1 MIKRFFCILLCLGL
15 GLNSIMYTFS
25 FAAEDVNI
33 QEDKTSK
40 EMFLL
45 SYLGIIEVTEDESKV
60 KTITRG
66 DFSEYICK
74 AFKIGEVTDK
84 IYFIDVQSD
93 CWAAKYINA
102 LYESGIVSPAA
113 DKMFNPNDNI
123 TYEQACKMLVYALGY
138 GKWVNYTGGSMNI
151 FTEIAARAKFGISP
165 ADANALSVEECAA
178 LLYKAM
184 QIDLPA
190 FTGESGERVKSGDTI
205 FEAYHSIYIR
215 IGQVRTVGGLS
226 LDNNCVENGKV
237 QIDTEMF
244 DVDDKCDIKDYF
256 GQRVE
261 YIYKKSDPFKTVIYM
276 ERINEN
282 DKISV
287 RSNDIKSV
295 DEKSGTLEYYTD
307 NGSKVKK
314 LNFDPKSN
322 VFINGKEMETN
333 LKDRMQE
340 FSDESRKGVIE
351 FIKANGANGFNLIN
365 IKSYEIFVIGMCD
378 EMTNTVYNYYNS
390 ENKIML
396 NDAEYLNIVDTN
408 GKKADLPKAFPA
420 VVMIAK
426 SDNLESIDIIC
437 CNEKK
442 EAAVSSTNNTER
454 EITVDGKVYKI
465 DKAAFERQNGDI
477 KAGKTYSVTF
487 DNFGEIVYITQKNS
501 DDLKVGWLKKG
512 YLIDK
517 GFGEYSLCLDIYD
530 HTEGKAHKL
539 NMADSITIDAE
550 KYKAEKYRD
559 VVSALPGT
567 NELDE
572 SRQYVRIEPQIIRY
586 SLNDNNDITNM
597 DTANCGT
604 NEDKDNS
611 LTEVGSGEKYF
622 SASNSWLGIDMIW
635 QYGYTKMFM
644 VPEVSAD
651 GYIYIN
657 GDRRDDDDNM
667 YSNSLVLSDWHRYNV
682 VGYKWSDD
690 SWNCEVIVVKQAS
703 TKEYGYHLLFDSIY
717 TEIDDDGEINDV
729 LKCQQEG
736 ATKTFYIDSTMKEKA
751 NALKQGDIFTVDTD
765 YSGKTAITITKMF
778 DAESR
783 TFEPYSSYTDPNRY
797 WYREN
802 PPTEST
808 VGGLGGWRVDHAQLA
823 KGYAK
828 TIKGSML
835 SIAYTLSDARDGKST
850 MPKSGV
856 PVTIY
861 EKDSP
866 KKEKIYSGSI
876 NDIKTYDVFGED
888 CSLVVYCAYSGRV
901 REIIVY
907 K

>member
-74 AFKIGEVTDK
+74 AFKIGEVIDK

-102 LYESGIVSPAA
+102 LYESGIISPAA

-165 ADANALSVEECAA
+165 ADANALSVEECAL

-184 QIDLPA
+184 QVDLPE
-190 FTGESGERVKSGDTI
+190 FTGERVKTGDTL
-205 FEAYHSIYIR
+205 FESYHGIYIKTGR
-215 IGQVRTVGGLS
+215 VRTVASLS
-226 LDNNCVENGKV
+226 LDNKFFDDGRV
-237 QIDTEMF
+237 QIDNELF
-244 DVDDKCDIKDYF
+244 YVDGGCNLKDFF
-256 GQRVE
+256 GQNVE
-261 YIYKKSDPFKTVIYM
+261 YIYKKSDDDNLVIYA
-276 ERINEN
+276 ERVNEG
-282 DKISV
+282 DKITVS
-287 RSNDIKSV
+287 SKDIKSV
-295 DEKSGTLEYYTD
+295 DEKGGSLEYYTD
-307 NGSKVKK
+307 NGSKTKTIS
-314 LNFDPKSN
+314 FSAKSD
-322 VFINGKEMETN
+322 VFFNGEVMETH
-333 LKDRMQE
+333 LSDRIQE
-340 FSDESRKGVIE
+340 FLDEERKGKIE
-351 FIKANGANGFNLIN
+351 FIKAGGASEFNLIN
-365 IKSYEIFVIGMCD
+365 IISYEVFVIGMHD
-378 EMTNTVYNYYNS
+378 KNTETIYDYYNS
-390 ENKIML
+390 ANKTEL
-396 NDAEYLNIVDTN
+396 DDVEYLNIIDTN
-408 GKKADLPKAFPA
+408 GMSSSLPTTFPATVLIAKAD
-420 VVMIAK
+420 
-426 SDNLESIDIIC
+426 NNESIEIVC

-442 EAAVSSTNNTER
+442 DLSVSSTNNTER

-690 SWNCEVIVVKQAS
+690 SWNCEAIVVKQAS

>member
-1 MIKRFFCILLCLGL
+1 MRKRIYSMILCLGIIL
-15 GLNSIMYTFS
+15 SSIGGCFS
-25 FAAEDVNI
+25 YAAESANG
-33 QEDKTSK
+33 QSEETSK

-60 KTITRG
+60 KTVTRG

-84 IYFIDVQSD
+84 VYFIDVQSD

-138 GKWVNYTGGSMNI
+138 GKWVNYNGGSMTV
-151 FTEIAARAKFGISP
+151 FTEIAQRGKFGISP
-165 ADANALSVEECAA
+165 ADVNNLSVEECAT

-184 QIDLPA
+184 KVDLPE
-190 FTGESGERVKSGDTI
+190 FTGERTKSGDTI
-205 FEAYHSIYIR
+205 FETYHDIYIR
-215 IGQVRTVGGLS
+215 EGQVRTVGGLS
-226 LDNNCVENGKV
+226 LDNNSLDDGKAQV
-237 QIDTEMF
+237 DNETF
-244 DVDDKCDIKDYF
+244 DVDSGCDIGDFF

-261 YIYKKSDPFKTVIYM
+261 YIYKKADDTKTIIYT
-276 ERINEN
+276 ERISED
-282 DKISV
+282 DKVVIKSG
-287 RSNDIKSV
+287 DIKSV
-295 DEKSGTLEYYTD
+295 DEKSGAIEYYTD

-322 VFINGKEMETN
+322 VFINGRAMETHLN
-333 LKDRMQE
+333 DRIQE
-340 FSDESRKGVIE
+340 FIDETRKGTVE
-351 FIKANGANGFNLIN
+351 LIKANGASVYNIVN
-365 IKSYEIFVIGMCD
+365 IKSYEVFIIGSYD
-378 EMTNTVYNYYNS
+378 EKSDIIYDYYNS
-390 ENKIML
+390 ENKIGFS
-396 NDAEYLNIVDTN
+396 DTEHLNIIDTN
-408 GKKADLPKAFPA
+408 GMKANMPKTFPATVLIAKADN
-420 VVMIAK
+420 
-426 SDNLESIDIIC
+426 SESIEIIC

-442 EAAVSSTNNTER
+442 EVKVSSTNTNERKIFSDGTE
-454 EITVDGKVYKI
+454 YKI
-465 DKAAFERQNGDI
+465 DKTTYDRLSSGINV
-477 KAGKTYSVTF
+477 GKTYSVTL
-487 DNFGEIVYITQKNS
+487 DNFGEIVYITQKL
-501 DDLKVGWLKKG
+501 DGTLKLGWLKKG

-517 GFGEYSLCLDIYD
+517 GFAEYSLCLDIYD

-539 NMADSITIDAE
+539 YMADSITIDAE
-550 KYKAEKYRD
+550 KYKAEKYRS

-572 SRQYVRIEPQIIRY
+572 SSQYVRIEPQIIRY
-586 SLNDNNDITNM
+586 SVNDNNDIINI
-597 DTANCGT
+597 DTINCGT

-635 QYGYTKMFM
+635 QNGYTKMFM

-667 YSNSLVLSDWHRYNV
+667 YSNSLILSDWRRYNV
-682 VGYKWSDD
+682 VGYKWSEE
-690 SWNCEVIVVKQAS
+690 SWNCEAIVVKQAS

-717 TEIDDDGEINDV
+717 TEIDGNGEIKDV

-751 NALKQGDIFTVDTD
+751 NALKQGDIFTIDTE

-778 DAESR
+778 DAESK
-783 TFEPYSSYTDPNRY
+783 TFEPYSSYTNPNRY

-835 SIAYTLSDARDGKST
+835 SISYTLSDARDGKST
-850 MPKSGV
+850 MPKGGV

-866 KKEKIYSGSI
+866 KQEKIYSGSI

-888 CSLVVYCAYSGRV
+888 CSLVIYCAYSGRV

>member
-1 MIKRFFCILLCLGL
+1 MRKRIYSMVLCLGIIL
-15 GLNSIMYTFS
+15 SSIGGYFS
-25 FAAEDVNI
+25 YDAESANG
-33 QEDKTSK
+33 QSEETSK
-40 EMFLL
+40 EMFIL

-60 KTITRG
+60 KTVTRG

-84 IYFIDVQSD
+84 VYFIDVQSD

-138 GKWVNYTGGSMNI
+138 GKWVNYNGGSMTV
-151 FTEIAARAKFGISP
+151 FTEIAQRGKFGISP
-165 ADANALSVEECAA
+165 ADVNNLSVEECAT

-184 QIDLPA
+184 KVDLPE
-190 FTGESGERVKSGDTI
+190 FTGERTKSGDTI
-205 FEAYHSIYIR
+205 FETYHDIYIR
-215 IGQVRTVGGLS
+215 EGQVRTVGGLS
-226 LDNNCVENGKV
+226 LDNNSLEDGKAQV
-237 QIDTEMF
+237 DNETF

-261 YIYKKSDPFKTVIYM
+261 YIYKKSDPFKTVIYT

-340 FSDESRKGVIE
+340 FTDESRKGVIE
-351 FIKANGANGFNLIN
+351 FIKANGVNGFNLIN

-378 EMTNTVYNYYNS
+378 EKTNTVYNYYNS

-442 EAAVSSTNNTER
+442 ETAVSSVNTTKR
-454 EITVDGKVYKI
+454 EITSGEITYKI
-465 DKAAFERQNGDI
+465 DKTAYENLDVGI
-477 KAGKTYSVTF
+477 KAGKTYSITL
-487 DNFGEIVYITQKNS
+487 DIFGEIVYITPKI
-501 DDLKVGWLKKG
+501 DDAFKLGWLKKG

-517 GFGEYSLCLDIYD
+517 GFGEYSLCLDVYD
-530 HTEGKAHKL
+530 HETGKANKL
-539 NMADSITIDAE
+539 YMADNITIDAE
-550 KYKAEKYRD
+550 KYKSSKYRT

-572 SRQYVRIEPQIIRY
+572 SRQYVKIEPQIIRY
-586 SLNDNNDITNM
+586 SLNENSELTNI
-597 DTANCGT
+597 DSANCGA
-604 NEDKDNS
+604 NEDKDNT
-611 LTEVGSGEKYF
+611 LYKVGEGQKYF
-622 SASNSWLGIDMIW
+622 SASNSWLGIDMMW
-635 QYGYTKMFM
+635 LNGYTKMFM

-657 GDRRDDDDNM
+657 GDRRSDDDNM
-667 YSNSLVLSDWHRYNV
+667 YSNSLTLLDWRLYNV
-682 VGYKWSDD
+682 VGYKWSDE
-690 SWNCEVIVVKQAS
+690 SWNSEAIVVKQTS
-703 TKEYGYHLLFDSIY
+703 TKAYNYCLLFDSIY
-717 TEIDDDGEINDV
+717 TEIDSDGMIKDA
-729 LKCQQEG
+729 LKCEQEG
-736 ATKTFYIDSTMKEKA
+736 TTKTFFIDSTMIDKA
-751 NALKQGDIFTVDTD
+751 NTLKQGDIITIDTD
-765 YSGKTAITITKMF
+765 YSEKTAINITKMF
-778 DAESR
+778 DCETR
-783 TFEPYSSYTDPNRY
+783 TFESYGSYTDPNRY

-802 PPTEST
+802 PPTATS
-808 VGGLGGWRVDHAQLA
+808 VGGLGGWRVDAAQLA

-828 TIKGSML
+828 TVKGSMV
-835 SIAYTLSDARDGKST
+835 SIAYTLVDARDGKSV
-850 MPKSGV
+850 MPKGGA
-856 PVTIY
+856 PITIFDKN
-861 EKDSP
+861 ETRKD
-866 KKEKIYSGSI
+866 KIYSGSI
-876 NDIKTYDVFGED
+876 NDIKSYDLFGED
-888 CSLVVYCAYSGRV
+888 CSFVVYCAYSGRV

>member
-74 AFKIGEVTDK
+74 AFKIGEVIDK

-102 LYESGIVSPAA
+102 LYESGIISPVA

-165 ADANALSVEECAA
+165 ADANALSVEECAL

-184 QIDLPA
+184 QVDLPE
-190 FTGESGERVKSGDTI
+190 FTGERVKTGDTL
-205 FEAYHSIYIR
+205 FESYHGIYIKTGR
-215 IGQVRTVGGLS
+215 VRTVASLS
-226 LDNNCVENGKV
+226 LDNKFFDDGRV
-237 QIDTEMF
+237 QIDNELF
-244 DVDDKCDIKDYF
+244 YVDGGCNLKDFF
-256 GQRVE
+256 GQNVE
-261 YIYKKSDPFKTVIYM
+261 YIYKKSDDDNLVIYA
-276 ERINEN
+276 ERVNEG
-282 DKISV
+282 DKITVS
-287 RSNDIKSV
+287 SKDIKSV
-295 DEKSGTLEYYTD
+295 DEKGGSLEYYTD
-307 NGSKVKK
+307 NGSKTKTIS
-314 LNFDPKSN
+314 FSAKSD
-322 VFINGKEMETN
+322 VFFNGEVMETH
-333 LKDRMQE
+333 LSDRIQE
-340 FSDESRKGVIE
+340 FLDEERKGKIE
-351 FIKANGANGFNLIN
+351 FIKAGGASEFNLIN
-365 IKSYEIFVIGMCD
+365 IISYEVFVIGMHD
-378 EMTNTVYNYYNS
+378 KNTETIYDYYNS
-390 ENKIML
+390 ANKTEL
-396 NDAEYLNIVDTN
+396 DDVEYLNIIDTN
-408 GKKADLPKAFPA
+408 GMSSSLPTTFPATVLIAKAD
-420 VVMIAK
+420 
-426 SDNLESIDIIC
+426 NNESIEIVC

-442 EAAVSSTNNTER
+442 DLSVSSTNNTER

-690 SWNCEVIVVKQAS
+690 SWNCEAIVVKQAS

>member
-1 MIKRFFCILLCLGL
+1 MILKRFNSILLCLMIL
-15 GLNSIMYTFS
+15 ATSVSFS
-25 FAAEDVNI
+25 YAAETESVENGG
-33 QEDKTSK
+33 TSK
-40 EMFLL
+40 ELYVL
-45 SYLGIIEVTEDESKV
+45 SYLGIIDMTEDEV
-60 KTITRG
+60 KTKAVTRA
-66 DFSEYICK
+66 DFSEYLCK
-74 AFKIGEVTDK
+74 AIKTGEVK
-84 IYFIDVQSD
+84 GKVYFNDVQTD
-93 CWAAKYINA
+93 CWAEGYINA
-102 LYESGIVSPAA
+102 LYEAGIISPAA
-113 DKMFNPNDNI
+113 DKMFNPNDAI

-138 GKWVNYTGGSMNI
+138 GKWVDYNGGSMSI
-151 FTEIAARAKFGISP
+151 FTQIASRSKFGITPSD
-165 ADANALSVEECAA
+165 ADKLSVDECAL

-184 QIDLPA
+184 QVDLPE
-190 FTGESGERVKSGDTI
+190 FTGERVKTGDTL
-205 FEAYHSIYIR
+205 FESYHGIYIKTGR
-215 IGQVRTVGGLS
+215 VRTVASLS
-226 LDNNCVENGKV
+226 LDNKFFDDGRV
-237 QIDTEMF
+237 QIDNELF
-244 DVDDKCDIKDYF
+244 YVDGGCNLKDFF
-256 GQRVE
+256 GQNVE
-261 YIYKKSDPFKTVIYM
+261 YIYKKSDDDNLVIYA
-276 ERINEN
+276 ERVNEG
-282 DKISV
+282 DKITVS
-287 RSNDIKSV
+287 SKDIKSV
-295 DEKSGTLEYYTD
+295 DEKGGSLEYYTD
-307 NGSKVKK
+307 NGSKTKTIS
-314 LNFDPKSN
+314 FSAKSD
-322 VFINGKEMETN
+322 VFFNGEVMETH
-333 LKDRMQE
+333 LSDRIQE
-340 FSDESRKGVIE
+340 FLDEERKGKIE
-351 FIKANGANGFNLIN
+351 FIKAGGASEFNLIN
-365 IKSYEIFVIGMCD
+365 IISYEVFVIGMHD
-378 EMTNTVYNYYNS
+378 KNTETIYDYYNFA
-390 ENKIML
+390 NKTEL
-396 NDAEYLNIVDTN
+396 DDVEYLNIIDTN
-408 GKKADLPKAFPA
+408 GMSSSLPTTFPATVLIAKAD
-420 VVMIAK
+420 
-426 SDNLESIDIIC
+426 NNESIEIVC

-442 EAAVSSTNNTER
+442 DLSVSSTNNAER
-454 EITVDGKVYKI
+454 EITVDGKIYKI

-539 NMADSITIDAE
+539 YMADSITIDAE
-550 KYKAEKYRD
+550 KYKAEKYRA

-622 SASNSWLGIDMIW
+622 SASNSWLGIDMMW
-635 QYGYTKMFM
+635 QNGYTKMFM

-657 GDRRDDDDNM
+657 GDRRDDDDSM
-667 YSNSLVLSDWHRYNV
+667 YSNSLILSDWHRYNV
-682 VGYKWSDD
+682 VGYKWSDE
-690 SWNCEVIVVKQAS
+690 SWNSEAIVVKQTS
-703 TKEYGYHLLFDSIY
+703 TKAYDYCLLFDSIY
-717 TEIDDDGEINDV
+717 TEIDSDGMIKDV
-729 LKCQQEG
+729 LKCEREG
-736 ATKTFYIDSTMKEKA
+736 GEVTFFIDSTMIDKA
-751 NALKQGDIFTVDTD
+751 NTLKQGDIFTVDTD

-850 MPKSGV
+850 MPKGGV

>member
-1 MIKRFFCILLCLGL
+1 MRKRIYSMVLCLGIIL
-15 GLNSIMYTFS
+15 SSIGGCFS
-25 FAAEDVNI
+25 YAAESANG
-33 QEDKTSK
+33 QSEETSK
-40 EMFLL
+40 EMFIL

-60 KTITRG
+60 KTVTRG

-84 IYFIDVQSD
+84 VYFIDVQSD

-138 GKWVNYTGGSMNI
+138 GKWVNYNGGSMTV
-151 FTEIAARAKFGISP
+151 FTEIAQRGKFGISP
-165 ADANALSVEECAA
+165 ADVNNLSVEECAT

-184 QIDLPA
+184 KVDLPE
-190 FTGESGERVKSGDTI
+190 FTGERTKSGDTI
-205 FEAYHSIYIR
+205 FETYHDIYIR
-215 IGQVRTVGGLS
+215 EGQVRTVRGLS
-226 LDNNCVENGKV
+226 LDNNYVENGKV

-261 YIYKKSDPFKTVIYM
+261 YIYKKADDTKTIIYT
-276 ERINEN
+276 ERISEG
-282 DKISV
+282 DKVVIKSG
-287 RSNDIKSV
+287 DIKSI
-295 DEKSGTLEYYTD
+295 DEKSGAIEYYTD

-340 FSDESRKGVIE
+340 FTDESRKGVIE

-365 IKSYEIFVIGMCD
+365 IKSYEVFIIGSYD
-378 EMTNTVYNYYNS
+378 EKSDIIYDYYNS
-390 ENKIML
+390 ENKIGFSDTE
-396 NDAEYLNIVDTN
+396 NLNIIDTN
-408 GKKADLPKAFPA
+408 GKKANMPKTFPA
-420 VVMIAK
+420 TVLIAK
-426 SDNLESIDIIC
+426 ADNSESIEIIC

-442 EAAVSSTNNTER
+442 EVMVSSTNTNERKIFSDGTE
-454 EITVDGKVYKI
+454 YKI
-465 DKAAFERQNGDI
+465 DKTTYDRLNSGI
-477 KAGKTYSVTF
+477 NVGKTYSITL
-487 DNFGEIVYITQKNS
+487 DIFGEIVYITPKI
-501 DDLKVGWLKKG
+501 DDAFKLGWLKKG

-530 HTEGKAHKL
+530 HETGKSNKL
-539 NMADSITIDAE
+539 YMADNITIDAE
-550 KYKAEKYRD
+550 KYKSSKYRT

-572 SRQYVRIEPQIIRY
+572 SRQYVKIEPQIIRY
-586 SLNDNNDITNM
+586 SLNENSELTNI
-597 DTANCGT
+597 DSANCGA

-657 GDRRDDDDNM
+657 GDRRGGDDNM

-690 SWNCEVIVVKQAS
+690 SWNCEAIVVKQAS

-736 ATKTFYIDSTMKEKA
+736 ATKTFYIDSTMKEKV

>member
-1 MIKRFFCILLCLGL
+1 MRKRIYSMILCLGIIL
-15 GLNSIMYTFS
+15 SSIGGCFS
-25 FAAEDVNI
+25 YAAESANG
-33 QEDKTSK
+33 QSEETSK
-40 EMFLL
+40 EMFIL

-60 KTITRG
+60 KTVTRG

-84 IYFIDVQSD
+84 VYFIDVQSD

-138 GKWVNYTGGSMNI
+138 GKWVNYNGGSMTV
-151 FTEIAARAKFGISP
+151 FTEIAQRGKFGISP
-165 ADANALSVEECAA
+165 ADVNNLSVEECAT

-184 QIDLPA
+184 KVDLPE
-190 FTGESGERVKSGDTI
+190 FTGERTKTGDTI
-205 FEAYHSIYIR
+205 FETYHDIYIR
-215 IGQVRTVGGLS
+215 EGQVRTVGGLS
-226 LDNNCVENGKV
+226 LDNNSLEDGKAQV
-237 QIDTEMF
+237 DNETF
-244 DVDDKCDIKDYF
+244 DVDGGCDIDDFF

-261 YIYKKSDPFKTVIYM
+261 YLYKKADDTKTIIYT
-276 ERINEN
+276 ERISEG
-282 DKISV
+282 DKVVIKSG
-287 RSNDIKSV
+287 DIKSI
-295 DEKSGTLEYYTD
+295 DEKSGAIEYYTD

-340 FSDESRKGVIE
+340 FTDESRKGVIE

-378 EMTNTVYNYYNS
+378 EKTNTVYNYYNS

-396 NDAEYLNIVDTN
+396 NDAEYLNIIDTN
-408 GKKADLPKAFPA
+408 GKKANLPKAFPA

-442 EAAVSSTNNTER
+442 ETAVSSVNTTKR
-454 EITVDGKVYKI
+454 EITSGEITYKI
-465 DKAAFERQNGDI
+465 DKTAYENLDVGI
-477 KAGKTYSVTF
+477 KAGKTYSITL
-487 DNFGEIVYITQKNS
+487 DIFGEIVYITPKI
-501 DDLKVGWLKKG
+501 DDAFKLGWLKKG

-517 GFGEYSLCLDIYD
+517 GFGEYSLCLDVYD
-530 HTEGKAHKL
+530 HETGKSNKL
-539 NMADSITIDAE
+539 YMADNITIDAE
-550 KYKAEKYRD
+550 KYKSSKYRT

-572 SRQYVRIEPQIIRY
+572 SRQYVKIEPQIIRY
-586 SLNDNNDITNM
+586 SLNENSELTNI
-597 DTANCGT
+597 DSANCGA
-604 NEDKDNS
+604 NEDKDNT
-611 LTEVGSGEKYF
+611 LYKVGEGQKYF
-622 SASNSWLGIDMIW
+622 SASNSWLGIDMMW
-635 QYGYTKMFM
+635 LNGYTKMFM
-644 VPEVSAD
+644 VPEVSTD

-657 GDRRDDDDNM
+657 GDRRNDDDNM
-667 YSNSLVLSDWHRYNV
+667 YSNKLILTDWYLYNV
-682 VGYKWSDD
+682 VGYKWSDE
-690 SWNCEVIVVKQAS
+690 SWNCEVIVVKQAP
-703 TKEYGYHLLFDSIY
+703 TEKYRYPLLFDSIY
-717 TEIDDDGEINDV
+717 TEIDSDGMIKDA
-729 LKCQQEG
+729 LKCEREG
-736 ATKTFYIDSTMKEKA
+736 GEATFFIDSTMIDKA
-751 NALKQGDIFTVDTD
+751 NTLKQGDIISIETD
-765 YSGKTAITITKMF
+765 YSGKTAIDIVKMF

-783 TFEPYSSYTDPNRY
+783 TFETFENFSDPNRY
-797 WYREN
+797 WYRET

-808 VGGLGGWRVDHAQLA
+808 KGGLSGWRVESAQLA

-835 SIAYTLSDARDGKST
+835 SIAYTLTDARDGKSV
-850 MPKSGV
+850 MPKGGI
-856 PVTIY
+856 PVTIVDKN
-861 EKDSP
+861 ETRNN
-866 KKEKIYSGSI
+866 KIYSGSI
-876 NDIKTYDVFGED
+876 NDIKSYDVFGED
-888 CSLVVYCAYSGRV
+888 CSFVIYCAYGGRV

>member
-84 IYFIDVQSD
+84 VYFIDVQSD

-138 GKWVNYTGGSMNI
+138 GKWVDYNGGSMSI
-151 FTEIAARAKFGISP
+151 FTQIASRSKFGITPSD
-165 ADANALSVEECAA
+165 ADKLSVDECAL

-184 QIDLPA
+184 QVDLPE
-190 FTGESGERVKSGDTI
+190 FTGERVKTGDTL
-205 FEAYHSIYIR
+205 FESYHGIYIKTGR
-215 IGQVRTVGGLS
+215 VRTVASLS
-226 LDNNCVENGKV
+226 LDNKFFDDGRV
-237 QIDTEMF
+237 QIDNELF
-244 DVDDKCDIKDYF
+244 YVDGGCNLKDFF
-256 GQRVE
+256 GQNVE
-261 YIYKKSDPFKTVIYM
+261 YIYKKSDDDNLVIYA
-276 ERINEN
+276 ERVNEG
-282 DKISV
+282 DKITVS
-287 RSNDIKSV
+287 SKDIKSV
-295 DEKSGTLEYYTD
+295 DEKGGSLEYYTD
-307 NGSKVKK
+307 NGSKTKTIS
-314 LNFDPKSN
+314 FSAKSD
-322 VFINGKEMETN
+322 VFFNGEVMETH
-333 LKDRMQE
+333 LSDRIQE
-340 FSDESRKGVIE
+340 FLDEERKGKIE
-351 FIKANGANGFNLIN
+351 FIKAGGASEFNLIN
-365 IKSYEIFVIGMCD
+365 IISYEVFVIGMHD
-378 EMTNTVYNYYNS
+378 KNTETIYDYYNS
-390 ENKIML
+390 ANKTEL
-396 NDAEYLNIVDTN
+396 DDVEYLNIIDTN
-408 GKKADLPKAFPA
+408 GMSSSLPTTFPATVLIAKAD
-420 VVMIAK
+420 
-426 SDNLESIDIIC
+426 NNESIEIVC

-442 EAAVSSTNNTER
+442 DLSVSSTNNTER

-539 NMADSITIDAE
+539 YMADSITIDAE
-550 KYKAEKYRD
+550 KYKAEKYRA

-586 SLNDNNDITNM
+586 LLNDNNDITNM

-635 QYGYTKMFM
+635 QNGYTKMFM

-667 YSNSLVLSDWHRYNV
+667 YSNSLILSDWHRYNV
-682 VGYKWSDD
+682 VGYKWSDE
-690 SWNCEVIVVKQAS
+690 SWNSEAIVVKQTS
-703 TKEYGYHLLFDSIY
+703 TKAYDYCLLFDSIY
-717 TEIDDDGEINDV
+717 TEIDSDGMIKDV
-729 LKCQQEG
+729 LKCEREG
-736 ATKTFYIDSTMKEKA
+736 GEVTFFIDSTMKEKA

-765 YSGKTAITITKMF
+765 YSGKTAINITKMF
-778 DAESR
+778 DCGTR
-783 TFEPYSSYTDPNRY
+783 TFESYGSYTDPNRY

-850 MPKSGV
+850 MPKGGV

>member
-1 MIKRFFCILLCLGL
+1 
-15 GLNSIMYTFS
+15 
-25 FAAEDVNI
+25 
-33 QEDKTSK
+33 
-40 EMFLL
+40 
-45 SYLGIIEVTEDESKV
+45 
-60 KTITRG
+60 
-66 DFSEYICK
+66 
-74 AFKIGEVTDK
+74 
-84 IYFIDVQSD
+84 
-93 CWAAKYINA
+93 
-102 LYESGIVSPAA
+102 
-113 DKMFNPNDNI
+113 
-123 TYEQACKMLVYALGY
+123 
-138 GKWVNYTGGSMNI
+138 
-151 FTEIAARAKFGISP
+151 
-165 ADANALSVEECAA
+165 
-178 LLYKAM
+178 
-184 QIDLPA
+184 
-190 FTGESGERVKSGDTI
+190 
-205 FEAYHSIYIR
+205 
-215 IGQVRTVGGLS
+215 
-226 LDNNCVENGKV
+226 
-237 QIDTEMF
+237 
-244 DVDDKCDIKDYF
+244 
-256 GQRVE
+256 
-261 YIYKKSDPFKTVIYM
+261 
-276 ERINEN
+276 
-282 DKISV
+282 
-287 RSNDIKSV
+287 
-295 DEKSGTLEYYTD
+295 
-307 NGSKVKK
+307 
-314 LNFDPKSN
+314 
-322 VFINGKEMETN
+322 
-333 LKDRMQE
+333 
-340 FSDESRKGVIE
+340 
-351 FIKANGANGFNLIN
+351 
-365 IKSYEIFVIGMCD
+365 
-378 EMTNTVYNYYNS
+378 
-390 ENKIML
+390 
-396 NDAEYLNIVDTN
+396 
-408 GKKADLPKAFPA
+408 
-420 VVMIAK
+420 
-426 SDNLESIDIIC
+426 
-437 CNEKK
+437 
-442 EAAVSSTNNTER
+442 
-454 EITVDGKVYKI
+454 
-465 DKAAFERQNGDI
+465 
-477 KAGKTYSVTF
+477 
-487 DNFGEIVYITQKNS
+487 
-501 DDLKVGWLKKG
+501 
-512 YLIDK
+512 
-517 GFGEYSLCLDIYD
+517 
-530 HTEGKAHKL
+530 
-539 NMADSITIDAE
+539 
-550 KYKAEKYRD
+550 
-559 VVSALPGT
+559 
-567 NELDE
+567 
-572 SRQYVRIEPQIIRY
+572 
-586 SLNDNNDITNM
+586 
-597 DTANCGT
+597 NCGT

-690 SWNCEVIVVKQAS
+690 SWNCEAIVVKQAS

>member
-1 MIKRFFCILLCLGL
+1 MILKRFNSILLCLMIL
-15 GLNSIMYTFS
+15 ATSVSFS
-25 FAAEDVNI
+25 YAAETESVENGG
-33 QEDKTSK
+33 TSK
-40 EMFLL
+40 ELYVL
-45 SYLGIIEVTEDESKV
+45 SYLGIIDMTEDEV
-60 KTITRG
+60 KTKAVTRA
-66 DFSEYICK
+66 DFSEYLCK
-74 AFKIGEVTDK
+74 AIKTGEVK
-84 IYFIDVQSD
+84 GKVYFNDVQTD
-93 CWAAKYINA
+93 CWAEGYINA
-102 LYESGIVSPAA
+102 LYEAGIISPAA
-113 DKMFNPNDNI
+113 DKMFNPNDAI

-138 GKWVNYTGGSMNI
+138 GKWVDYNGGSMSI
-151 FTEIAARAKFGISP
+151 FTQIASRSKFGITPSD
-165 ADANALSVEECAA
+165 ADKLSVDECAL

-184 QIDLPA
+184 QVDLPE
-190 FTGESGERVKSGDTI
+190 FTGERVKTGDTL
-205 FEAYHSIYIR
+205 FESYHGIYIKTGR
-215 IGQVRTVGGLS
+215 VRTVASLS
-226 LDNNCVENGKV
+226 LDNKFFDDGRV
-237 QIDTEMF
+237 QIDNELF
-244 DVDDKCDIKDYF
+244 YVDGGCNLKDFF
-256 GQRVE
+256 GQNVE
-261 YIYKKSDPFKTVIYM
+261 YIYKKSDDDNLVIYA
-276 ERINEN
+276 ERVNEG
-282 DKISV
+282 DKITVS
-287 RSNDIKSV
+287 SKDIKSV
-295 DEKSGTLEYYTD
+295 DEKGGSLEYYTD
-307 NGSKVKK
+307 NGSKTKTIS
-314 LNFDPKSN
+314 FSAKSD
-322 VFINGKEMETN
+322 VFFNGEVMETH
-333 LKDRMQE
+333 LSDRIQE
-340 FSDESRKGVIE
+340 FLDEERKGKIE
-351 FIKANGANGFNLIN
+351 FIKAGGASEFNLIN
-365 IKSYEIFVIGMCD
+365 IISYEVFVIGMHD
-378 EMTNTVYNYYNS
+378 KNTETIYDYYNS
-390 ENKIML
+390 ANKTEL
-396 NDAEYLNIVDTN
+396 DDVEYLNIIDTN
-408 GKKADLPKAFPA
+408 GMSSSLPTTFPATVLIAKAD
-420 VVMIAK
+420 
-426 SDNLESIDIIC
+426 NNESIEIVC

-442 EAAVSSTNNTER
+442 DLSVSSTNNTER

-539 NMADSITIDAE
+539 YMADSITIDAE
-550 KYKAEKYRD
+550 KYKAEKYRA

-635 QYGYTKMFM
+635 QNGYTKMFM

-667 YSNSLVLSDWHRYNV
+667 YSNSLILSDWHRYNV
-682 VGYKWSDD
+682 VGYKWSDE
-690 SWNCEVIVVKQAS
+690 SWNSEAIVVKQTS
-703 TKEYGYHLLFDSIY
+703 TKAYDYCLLFDSIY
-717 TEIDDDGEINDV
+717 TEIDSDGMIKDV
-729 LKCQQEG
+729 LKCEREG
-736 ATKTFYIDSTMKEKA
+736 GEVTFFIDSTMKEKA

-765 YSGKTAITITKMF
+765 YSGKTAINITKMF

-850 MPKSGV
+850 MPKGGV

-866 KKEKIYSGSI
+866 TKEKIYSGSI

>member
-1 MIKRFFCILLCLGL
+1 MRKRIYSMILCLGIIL
-15 GLNSIMYTFS
+15 SSIGGCFS
-25 FAAEDVNI
+25 YAAESANG
-33 QEDKTSK
+33 QSEETSK
-40 EMFLL
+40 EMFIL

-60 KTITRG
+60 KTVTRG

-84 IYFIDVQSD
+84 VYFIDVQSD

-138 GKWVNYTGGSMNI
+138 GKWVNYNGGSMTV
-151 FTEIAARAKFGISP
+151 FTEIAQRGKFGISP
-165 ADANALSVEECAA
+165 ADVNNLSVEECAT

-184 QIDLPA
+184 KVDLPE
-190 FTGESGERVKSGDTI
+190 FTGERTKSGDTI
-205 FEAYHSIYIR
+205 FETYHDIYIR
-215 IGQVRTVGGLS
+215 EGQVRTVGGLS
-226 LDNNCVENGKV
+226 LDNNSLEDGKAQV
-237 QIDTEMF
+237 DNETF
-244 DVDDKCDIKDYF
+244 DVDGGCDIDDFF

-261 YIYKKSDPFKTVIYM
+261 YLYKKADDTKTIIYT
-276 ERINEN
+276 ERISEG
-282 DKISV
+282 DKVVIKSG
-287 RSNDIKSV
+287 DIKSI
-295 DEKSGTLEYYTD
+295 DEKSGAIEYYTD

-340 FSDESRKGVIE
+340 FTDESRKGVIE

-378 EMTNTVYNYYNS
+378 EKTNTVYNYYNS

-396 NDAEYLNIVDTN
+396 NDAEYLNIIDTN
-408 GKKADLPKAFPA
+408 GKKANLPKAFPA

-442 EAAVSSTNNTER
+442 ETAVSSVNTTKR
-454 EITVDGKVYKI
+454 EITSGEITYKI
-465 DKAAFERQNGDI
+465 DKTAYENLDVGI
-477 KAGKTYSVTF
+477 KAGKTYSITL
-487 DNFGEIVYITQKNS
+487 DIFGEIVYITPKI
-501 DDLKVGWLKKG
+501 DDAFKLGWLKKG

-517 GFGEYSLCLDIYD
+517 GFGEYSLCLDVYD
-530 HTEGKAHKL
+530 HETGKSNKL
-539 NMADSITIDAE
+539 YMADNITIDAE
-550 KYKAEKYRD
+550 KYKSSKYRT

-572 SRQYVRIEPQIIRY
+572 SRQYVKIEPQIIRY
-586 SLNDNNDITNM
+586 SLNENSELTNI
-597 DTANCGT
+597 DSANCGA
-604 NEDKDNS
+604 NEDKDNT
-611 LTEVGSGEKYF
+611 LYKVGEGQKYF
-622 SASNSWLGIDMIW
+622 SASNSWLGIDMMW
-635 QYGYTKMFM
+635 LNGYTKMFM
-644 VPEVSAD
+644 VPEVSTD

-657 GDRRDDDDNM
+657 GDRRNDDDNM
-667 YSNSLVLSDWHRYNV
+667 YSNKLILTDWYLYNV
-682 VGYKWSDD
+682 VGYKWSDE
-690 SWNCEVIVVKQAS
+690 SWNCEVIVVKQAP
-703 TKEYGYHLLFDSIY
+703 TEKYRYPLLFDSIY
-717 TEIDDDGEINDV
+717 TEIDSGGMIKDA
-729 LKCQQEG
+729 LKCEREG
-736 ATKTFYIDSTMKEKA
+736 GEATFFIDSTMIDKA
-751 NALKQGDIFTVDTD
+751 NTLKQGDIISIETD
-765 YSGKTAITITKMF
+765 YSGKTAIDIVKMF

-783 TFEPYSSYTDPNRY
+783 TFETFENFSDPNRY
-797 WYREN
+797 WYRET

-808 VGGLGGWRVDHAQLA
+808 KGGLSGWRVESAQLA

-835 SIAYTLSDARDGKST
+835 SIAYTLTDARDGKSV
-850 MPKSGV
+850 MPKGGI
-856 PVTIY
+856 PVTIVDKN
-861 EKDSP
+861 ETRNN
-866 KKEKIYSGSI
+866 KIYSGSI
-876 NDIKTYDVFGED
+876 NDIKSYDVFGED
-888 CSLVVYCAYSGRV
+888 CSFVIYCAYGGRV

>member
-84 IYFIDVQSD
+84 VYFIDVQSD

-138 GKWVNYTGGSMNI
+138 GKWVNYTGGPMNI

-165 ADANALSVEECAA
+165 ADADKLSVDECAL

-184 QIDLPA
+184 QVDLPE
-190 FTGESGERVKSGDTI
+190 FTGERVKTGDTL
-205 FEAYHSIYIR
+205 FESYHGIYIKT
-215 IGQVRTVGGLS
+215 GQVRTVASLS
-226 LDNNCVENGKV
+226 LDNKFFDDGRV
-237 QIDTEMF
+237 QIDNELF
-244 DVDDKCDIKDYF
+244 YVDGGCNLKDFF
-256 GQRVE
+256 GQNVE
-261 YIYKKSDPFKTVIYM
+261 YIYKKSDDDNLVIYA
-276 ERINEN
+276 ERVNEG
-282 DKISV
+282 DKITVS
-287 RSNDIKSV
+287 SKDIKSV

-333 LKDRMQE
+333 LKDRIQE
-340 FSDESRKGVIE
+340 FLDEERKGKIE
-351 FIKANGANGFNLIN
+351 FIKAGGASEFNLIN
-365 IKSYEIFVIGMCD
+365 IISYEVFVIGMHD
-378 EMTNTVYNYYNS
+378 KNTETIYDYYNS
-390 ENKIML
+390 ANKTEL
-396 NDAEYLNIVDTN
+396 DDVEYLNIIDTN
-408 GKKADLPKAFPA
+408 GMSSSLPTTFPATVLIAKAD
-420 VVMIAK
+420 
-426 SDNLESIDIIC
+426 NNESIEIVC

-442 EAAVSSTNNTER
+442 EAAVSSVNTTER
-454 EITVDGKVYKI
+454 EITSGEITYKI
-465 DKAAFERQNGDI
+465 DKTAYENLDASI
-477 KAGKTYSVTF
+477 KTGKTYSITL
-487 DNFGEIVYITQKNS
+487 DIFGEIVYITPKI
-501 DDLKVGWLKKG
+501 DDAFKLGWLKKG
-512 YLIDK
+512 YLTDK

-530 HTEGKAHKL
+530 HETGKSNKL
-539 NMADSITIDAE
+539 YMADNITIDAE
-550 KYKAEKYRD
+550 KYKSSKYRT

-572 SRQYVRIEPQIIRY
+572 SRQYVKIEPQIIRY
-586 SLNDNNDITNM
+586 SLNENSELTNI
-597 DTANCGT
+597 DSANCGA
-604 NEDKDNS
+604 NEDKDNT
-611 LTEVGSGEKYF
+611 LYKVGEGQKYF
-622 SASNSWLGIDMIW
+622 SASNSWLGIDMMW
-635 QYGYTKMFM
+635 SNGYTKMFM

-657 GDRRDDDDNM
+657 GDRRSDDDNM
-667 YSNSLVLSDWHRYNV
+667 YSNSLTLLDWRLYNV
-682 VGYKWSDD
+682 VGYKWSDE
-690 SWNCEVIVVKQAS
+690 SWNSEAIVVKQTS
-703 TKEYGYHLLFDSIY
+703 TKAYDYCLLFDSIY
-717 TEIDDDGEINDV
+717 TEIDSDGMIKDV
-729 LKCQQEG
+729 LKCEREG
-736 ATKTFYIDSTMKEKA
+736 GEVTFFIDSTMIDKA
-751 NALKQGDIFTVDTD
+751 NTLKQGDIITIDTD
-765 YSGKTAITITKMF
+765 YSGKTAINITKMF
-778 DAESR
+778 DCGTR
-783 TFEPYSSYTDPNRY
+783 TFESYGSYTDPNRY

-802 PPTEST
+802 PPTATS
-808 VGGLGGWRVDHAQLA
+808 VGGLGGWRVNAAQLA

-828 TIKGSML
+828 TVKGSMV
-835 SIAYTLSDARDGKST
+835 SMAYTLADARDGKSV
-850 MPKSGV
+850 MPKGGA
-856 PVTIY
+856 PITIVDKN
-861 EKDSP
+861 ETRNN
-866 KKEKIYSGSI
+866 KIYSGSI
-876 NDIKTYDVFGED
+876 NDIKSYDVFGED
-888 CSLVVYCAYSGRV
+888 CSFVVYCAYSGNV

>member
-84 IYFIDVQSD
+84 VYFIDVQSD

-138 GKWVNYTGGSMNI
+138 GKWVDYNGGSMSI
-151 FTEIAARAKFGISP
+151 FTQIAARAKFGISP

-322 VFINGKEMETN
+322 VFINGRAMETRLN
-333 LKDRMQE
+333 NRVQE
-340 FSDESRKGVIE
+340 FIDETRKGTVE
-351 FIKANGANGFNLIN
+351 LIKANGASVYNLIN
-365 IKSYEIFVIGMCD
+365 IKSYEVFIIGSYD
-378 EMTNTVYNYYNS
+378 EKSDIIYDYYNS
-390 ENKIML
+390 ENKIGFSDTE
-396 NDAEYLNIVDTN
+396 NLNIIDTN
-408 GKKADLPKAFPA
+408 GKKANMPKTFPA
-420 VVMIAK
+420 TVLIAK
-426 SDNLESIDIIC
+426 ADNNESVEIVC

-442 EAAVSSTNNTER
+442 EAAVSSVNTTER
-454 EITVDGKVYKI
+454 EITSGEITYKI
-465 DKAAFERQNGDI
+465 DKTAYENLDASI
-477 KAGKTYSVTF
+477 KAGKTYSITLDF
-487 DNFGEIVYITQKNS
+487 FGEIVYITPKI
-501 DDLKVGWLKKG
+501 DDTFKLGWLKKG

-539 NMADSITIDAE
+539 SMADGITIDAE
-550 KYKAEKYRD
+550 KYKAERYRS

-572 SRQYVRIEPQIIRY
+572 SRQYVRLEPQIIRY
-586 SLNDNNDITNM
+586 SVNDNNDITNI
-597 DTANCGT
+597 DTINCGT

-611 LTEVGSGEKYF
+611 LTEVGRGEKYF
-622 SASNSWLGIDMIW
+622 SASNSWLGIDMVW
-635 QYGYTKMFM
+635 QHGYTKMFM

-657 GDRRDDDDNM
+657 GERRNDDDGM

-682 VGYKWSDD
+682 VGYKWADD
-690 SWNCEVIVVKQAS
+690 TWNCEAIVVKQAS
-703 TKEYGYHLLFDSIY
+703 TQEYGYHLLFDSIY
-717 TEIDDDGEINDV
+717 TEIDENGEINDV

-778 DAESR
+778 DAESK
-783 TFEPYSSYTDPNRY
+783 TFEPYSSYTNPNRY

-850 MPKSGV
+850 MPKGGV

>member
-1 MIKRFFCILLCLGL
+1 MRKRIYSMILCLGIIL
-15 GLNSIMYTFS
+15 SSIGGCFS
-25 FAAEDVNI
+25 YAAESANG
-33 QEDKTSK
+33 QSEETSK
-40 EMFLL
+40 EMFIL

-60 KTITRG
+60 KTVTRG

-84 IYFIDVQSD
+84 VYFIDVQSD

-138 GKWVNYTGGSMNI
+138 GKWVNYNGGSMTV
-151 FTEIAARAKFGISP
+151 FTEIAQRGKFGISP
-165 ADANALSVEECAA
+165 ADVNNLSVEECAT

-184 QIDLPA
+184 KVDLPE
-190 FTGESGERVKSGDTI
+190 FTGERTKTGDTI
-205 FEAYHSIYIR
+205 FETYHDIYIR
-215 IGQVRTVGGLS
+215 EGQVRPVGGLS
-226 LDNNCVENGKV
+226 LDNNSLEDGKAQV
-237 QIDTEMF
+237 DNETF
-244 DVDDKCDIKDYF
+244 DVDGGCDIDDFF

-261 YIYKKSDPFKTVIYM
+261 YIYKKSDPFKTVIYT

-295 DEKSGTLEYYTD
+295 DEKSGAIEYYTN

-322 VFINGKEMETN
+322 VFINGRAMETHLN
-333 LKDRMQE
+333 DRMQE
-340 FSDESRKGVIE
+340 FTDESRKGVIE

-365 IKSYEIFVIGMCD
+365 IKSYEVFIIGSYD
-378 EMTNTVYNYYNS
+378 EKSDIIYDYYNS
-390 ENKIML
+390 ENKIGFSDTE
-396 NDAEYLNIVDTN
+396 NLNIIDTN
-408 GKKADLPKAFPA
+408 GKKANMPKTFPA
-420 VVMIAK
+420 TVLIAK
-426 SDNLESIDIIC
+426 ADNSESIEIIC

-442 EAAVSSTNNTER
+442 EVMVSSTNTNERKIFSDGTE
-454 EITVDGKVYKI
+454 YKI
-465 DKAAFERQNGDI
+465 DKTTYDRLNSGI
-477 KAGKTYSVTF
+477 NVGKTYSITL
-487 DNFGEIVYITQKNS
+487 DIFGEIVYITPKI
-501 DDLKVGWLKKG
+501 DDAFKLGWLKKG

-530 HTEGKAHKL
+530 HETGKSNKL
-539 NMADSITIDAE
+539 YMADNITIDAE
-550 KYKAEKYRD
+550 KYKSSKYRT

-572 SRQYVRIEPQIIRY
+572 SRQYVKIEPQIIRY
-586 SLNDNNDITNM
+586 SLNENSELTNI
-597 DTANCGT
+597 DSANCGA
-604 NEDKDNS
+604 NEDKDNT
-611 LTEVGSGEKYF
+611 LYKVGEGQKYF

-657 GDRRDDDDNM
+657 GDRRSDDDNM
-667 YSNSLVLSDWHRYNV
+667 YSNSLILLDWRLYNV
-682 VGYKWSDD
+682 VGYKWSDE
-690 SWNCEVIVVKQAS
+690 SWNSEAIVVKQTS
-703 TKEYGYHLLFDSIY
+703 TKAYNYCLLFDSIY
-717 TEIDDDGEINDV
+717 TEIDSDGMIKDA
-729 LKCQQEG
+729 LKCEQEG
-736 ATKTFYIDSTMKEKA
+736 TTKTFFIDSTMIDKA
-751 NALKQGDIFTVDTD
+751 NTLKQGDIITIDTD
-765 YSGKTAITITKMF
+765 YSEKTAINITKMF
-778 DAESR
+778 DCETR
-783 TFEPYSSYTDPNRY
+783 TFESYGSYTDPNRY

-802 PPTEST
+802 PPTATS
-808 VGGLGGWRVDHAQLA
+808 VGGLGGWRVDAAQLA

-828 TIKGSML
+828 TVKGSMV
-835 SIAYTLSDARDGKST
+835 SMAYTLADARDGKSV
-850 MPKSGV
+850 MPKGGA
-856 PVTIY
+856 PITIVDKN
-861 EKDSP
+861 ETRNN
-866 KKEKIYSGSI
+866 KIYSGSI
-876 NDIKTYDVFGED
+876 NDIKSYDIFGED
-888 CSLVVYCAYSGRV
+888 CSFVVYCAYSGRV

>member
-1 MIKRFFCILLCLGL
+1 MILKRFNSILLCLMIL
-15 GLNSIMYTFS
+15 ATSVSFS
-25 FAAEDVNI
+25 YAAETESVENGG
-33 QEDKTSK
+33 TSK
-40 EMFLL
+40 ELYVL
-45 SYLGIIEVTEDESKV
+45 SYLGIIDMTEDEV
-60 KTITRG
+60 KTKAVTRA
-66 DFSEYICK
+66 DFSEYLCK
-74 AFKIGEVTDK
+74 AIKTGEVK
-84 IYFIDVQSD
+84 GKVYFNDVQTD
-93 CWAAKYINA
+93 CWAEGYINA
-102 LYESGIVSPAA
+102 LYEAGIISPAA
-113 DKMFNPNDNI
+113 DKMFNPNDAI

-138 GKWVNYTGGSMNI
+138 GKWVDYNGGSMSI
-151 FTEIAARAKFGISP
+151 FTQIASRSKFGITPSD
-165 ADANALSVEECAA
+165 ADKLSVDECAL

-184 QIDLPA
+184 QVDLPE
-190 FTGESGERVKSGDTI
+190 FTGERVKTGDTL
-205 FEAYHSIYIR
+205 FESYHGIYIKTGR
-215 IGQVRTVGGLS
+215 VRTVASLS
-226 LDNNCVENGKV
+226 LDNKFFDDGRV
-237 QIDTEMF
+237 QIDNELF
-244 DVDDKCDIKDYF
+244 YVDGGCNLKDFF
-256 GQRVE
+256 GQNVE
-261 YIYKKSDPFKTVIYM
+261 YIYKKSDDDNLVIYA
-276 ERINEN
+276 ERVNEG
-282 DKISV
+282 DKITVS
-287 RSNDIKSV
+287 SKDIKSV
-295 DEKSGTLEYYTD
+295 DEKGGSLEYYTD
-307 NGSKVKK
+307 NGSKTKTIS
-314 LNFDPKSN
+314 FSAKSD
-322 VFINGKEMETN
+322 VFFNGEVMETH
-333 LKDRMQE
+333 LSDRIQE
-340 FSDESRKGVIE
+340 FLDEERKGKIE
-351 FIKANGANGFNLIN
+351 FIKAGGASEFNLIN
-365 IKSYEIFVIGMCD
+365 IISYEVFVIGMHD
-378 EMTNTVYNYYNS
+378 KNTETIYDYYNS
-390 ENKIML
+390 ANKTEL
-396 NDAEYLNIVDTN
+396 DDVEYLNIIDTN
-408 GKKADLPKAFPA
+408 GMSSSLPTTFPATVLIAKAD
-420 VVMIAK
+420 
-426 SDNLESIDIIC
+426 NNESIEIVC

-442 EAAVSSTNNTER
+442 DLSVSSTNNTER

-539 NMADSITIDAE
+539 YMADSITIDAE
-550 KYKAEKYRD
+550 KYKAEKYRA

-622 SASNSWLGIDMIW
+622 SASNSWLGIDMMW
-635 QYGYTKMFM
+635 QNGYTKMFM

-657 GDRRDDDDNM
+657 GDRRDDDDSM
-667 YSNSLVLSDWHRYNV
+667 YSNSLILSDWHRYNV
-682 VGYKWSDD
+682 VGYKWSDE
-690 SWNCEVIVVKQAS
+690 SWNSEAIVVKQTS
-703 TKEYGYHLLFDSIY
+703 TKAYDYCLLFDSIY
-717 TEIDDDGEINDV
+717 TEIDSDGMIKDV
-729 LKCQQEG
+729 LKCEREG
-736 ATKTFYIDSTMKEKA
+736 GEVTFFIDSTMKEKA

-765 YSGKTAITITKMF
+765 YSGKTAINITKMF
-778 DAESR
+778 DCGTR
-783 TFEPYSSYTDPNRY
+783 TFESYGSYTDPNRY

-850 MPKSGV
+850 MPKGGV

-866 KKEKIYSGSI
+866 TKEKIYSGSI

>member
-1 MIKRFFCILLCLGL
+1 MRKRIYSMILCLGIIL
-15 GLNSIMYTFS
+15 SSIGGCFS
-25 FAAEDVNI
+25 YAAESANG
-33 QEDKTSK
+33 QSEETSK
-40 EMFLL
+40 EMFIL

-60 KTITRG
+60 KTVTRG

-84 IYFIDVQSD
+84 VYFIDVQSD

-138 GKWVNYTGGSMNI
+138 GKWVNYNGGSMTV
-151 FTEIAARAKFGISP
+151 FTEIAQRGKFGISP
-165 ADANALSVEECAA
+165 ADVNNLSVEECAT

-184 QIDLPA
+184 KVDLPE
-190 FTGESGERVKSGDTI
+190 FTGERTKSGDTI
-205 FEAYHSIYIR
+205 FETYHDIYIR
-215 IGQVRTVGGLS
+215 EGQVRTAGGLS
-226 LDNNCVENGKV
+226 LDNNYVENGKV

-261 YIYKKSDPFKTVIYM
+261 YIYKKADDTKTIIYT
-276 ERINEN
+276 ERISEG
-282 DKISV
+282 DKVVIKSG
-287 RSNDIKSV
+287 DIKSI
-295 DEKSGTLEYYTD
+295 DEKSGAIEYYTN

-340 FSDESRKGVIE
+340 FTDESRKGVIE

-365 IKSYEIFVIGMCD
+365 IKSYEVFIIGSYD
-378 EMTNTVYNYYNS
+378 EKSDIIYDYYNS
-390 ENKIML
+390 ENKIGFSDTE
-396 NDAEYLNIVDTN
+396 NLNIIDTN
-408 GKKADLPKAFPA
+408 GKKANMPKTFPA
-420 VVMIAK
+420 TVLIAK
-426 SDNLESIDIIC
+426 ADNSESIEIIC

-442 EAAVSSTNNTER
+442 EVMVSSTNTNERKIFSDGTE
-454 EITVDGKVYKI
+454 YKI
-465 DKAAFERQNGDI
+465 DKTTYDRLNSGI
-477 KAGKTYSVTF
+477 NVGKTYSITL
-487 DNFGEIVYITQKNS
+487 DIFGEIVYITPKI
-501 DDLKVGWLKKG
+501 DDAFKLGWLKKG

-530 HTEGKAHKL
+530 HETGKSNKL
-539 NMADSITIDAE
+539 YMADNITIDAE
-550 KYKAEKYRD
+550 KYKSSKYRT

-572 SRQYVRIEPQIIRY
+572 SRQYVKIEPQIIRY
-586 SLNDNNDITNM
+586 SLNENSELTNI
-597 DTANCGT
+597 DSANCGA
-604 NEDKDNS
+604 NEDKDNT
-611 LTEVGSGEKYF
+611 LYKVGEGQKYF

-657 GDRRDDDDNM
+657 GDRRSDDDNM
-667 YSNSLVLSDWHRYNV
+667 YSNSLILLDWRLYNV
-682 VGYKWSDD
+682 VGYKWSDE
-690 SWNCEVIVVKQAS
+690 SWNSEAIVVKQTS
-703 TKEYGYHLLFDSIY
+703 TKAYNYCLLFDSIY
-717 TEIDDDGEINDV
+717 TEIDSDGMIKDA
-729 LKCQQEG
+729 LKCEQEG
-736 ATKTFYIDSTMKEKA
+736 TTKTFFIDSTMIDKA
-751 NALKQGDIFTVDTD
+751 NTLKQGDIITIDTD
-765 YSGKTAITITKMF
+765 YSEKTAINITKMF
-778 DAESR
+778 DCETR
-783 TFEPYSSYTDPNRY
+783 TFESYGSYTDPNRY

-802 PPTEST
+802 PPTATS
-808 VGGLGGWRVDHAQLA
+808 VGGLGGWRVDAAQLA

-828 TIKGSML
+828 TVKGSMV
-835 SIAYTLSDARDGKST
+835 SMAYTLADARDGKSV
-850 MPKSGV
+850 MPKGGA
-856 PVTIY
+856 PITIVDKN
-861 EKDSP
+861 ETRNN
-866 KKEKIYSGSI
+866 KIYSGSI
-876 NDIKTYDVFGED
+876 NDIKSYDVFGED
-888 CSLVVYCAYSGRV
+888 CSFVVYCAYSGNV

>member
-60 KTITRG
+60 KTVTRG

-74 AFKIGEVTDK
+74 AFKIGEVIDK

-102 LYESGIVSPAA
+102 LYESGIISPAA

-205 FEAYHSIYIR
+205 FETYHSIYIR
-215 IGQVRTVGGLS
+215 IGQVRTVESLS

-244 DVDDKCDIKDYF
+244 DVDDKCDVKDYF

-287 RSNDIKSV
+287 RSSDIKSV

-442 EAAVSSTNNTER
+442 EAAVSSVNTTER
-454 EITVDGKVYKI
+454 EITSGEITYKI
-465 DKAAFERQNGDI
+465 DKTAYENLDASI
-477 KAGKTYSVTF
+477 KAGKTYSITL
-487 DNFGEIVYITQKNS
+487 DIFGEIVYITPKI
-501 DDLKVGWLKKG
+501 DDTFKLGWLKKG
-512 YLIDK
+512 CLTDK

-530 HTEGKAHKL
+530 HETGKSNKL
-539 NMADSITIDAE
+539 YMADNITIDAE
-550 KYKAEKYRD
+550 KYKSSKYRT

-572 SRQYVRIEPQIIRY
+572 SRQYVKIEPQIIRY
-586 SLNDNNDITNM
+586 SLNENSELTNI
-597 DTANCGT
+597 DSANCGT

-690 SWNCEVIVVKQAS
+690 SWNCEAIVVKQAS

>member
-74 AFKIGEVTDK
+74 AFKIGEVIDK
-84 IYFIDVQSD
+84 VYFIDVQSD

-138 GKWVNYTGGSMNI
+138 GKWVDYNGGSMSI
-151 FTEIAARAKFGISP
+151 FTQIASRSKFGITPSD
-165 ADANALSVEECAA
+165 ADKLSVDECAL

-184 QIDLPA
+184 QVDLPE
-190 FTGESGERVKSGDTI
+190 FTGERVKTGDTL
-205 FEAYHSIYIR
+205 FESYHGIYIKTGR
-215 IGQVRTVGGLS
+215 VRTVASLS
-226 LDNNCVENGKV
+226 LDNKFFDDGRV
-237 QIDTEMF
+237 QIDNELF
-244 DVDDKCDIKDYF
+244 YVDGGCNLKDFF
-256 GQRVE
+256 GQNVE
-261 YIYKKSDPFKTVIYM
+261 YIYKKSDDDNLVIYA
-276 ERINEN
+276 ERVNEG
-282 DKISV
+282 DKITVS
-287 RSNDIKSV
+287 SKDIKSV
-295 DEKSGTLEYYTD
+295 DEKGGSLEYYTD
-307 NGSKVKK
+307 NGSKTKTIS
-314 LNFDPKSN
+314 FSAKSD
-322 VFINGKEMETN
+322 VFFNGEVMETH
-333 LKDRMQE
+333 LSDRIQE
-340 FSDESRKGVIE
+340 FLDEERKGKIE
-351 FIKANGANGFNLIN
+351 FIKAGGASEFNLIN
-365 IKSYEIFVIGMCD
+365 IISYEVFVIGMHD
-378 EMTNTVYNYYNS
+378 KNTETIYDYYNS
-390 ENKIML
+390 ANKTEL
-396 NDAEYLNIVDTN
+396 DDVEYLNIIDTN
-408 GKKADLPKAFPA
+408 GMSSSLPTTFPATVLIAKAD
-420 VVMIAK
+420 
-426 SDNLESIDIIC
+426 NNESIEIVC

-442 EAAVSSTNNTER
+442 DLSVSSTNNAER
-454 EITVDGKVYKI
+454 EITVDGKIYKI

-539 NMADSITIDAE
+539 YMADSITIDAE
-550 KYKAEKYRD
+550 KYKAEKYRA

-635 QYGYTKMFM
+635 QNGYTKMFM

-667 YSNSLVLSDWHRYNV
+667 YSNSLILSDWHRYNV
-682 VGYKWSDD
+682 VGYKWSDE
-690 SWNCEVIVVKQAS
+690 SWNSEAIVVKQTS
-703 TKEYGYHLLFDSIY
+703 TKAYNYCLLFDSIY
-717 TEIDDDGEINDV
+717 TEIDSDGMIKDV
-729 LKCQQEG
+729 LKCEREG
-736 ATKTFYIDSTMKEKA
+736 GEVTFFIDSTMKEKA

-765 YSGKTAITITKMF
+765 YSGKTAINITKMF
-778 DAESR
+778 DCGTR
-783 TFEPYSSYTDPNRY
+783 TFESYGSYTDPNRY

-802 PPTEST
+802 PPTATS
-808 VGGLGGWRVDHAQLA
+808 VGGLGGWRVDAAQLA

-850 MPKSGV
+850 MPKGGV

>member
-1 MIKRFFCILLCLGL
+1 MRKRIYSMVLCLGIIL
-15 GLNSIMYTFS
+15 SSIGGCFS
-25 FAAEDVNI
+25 YAAESANG
-33 QEDKTSK
+33 QSEETSK

-60 KTITRG
+60 KTVTRG

-74 AFKIGEVTDK
+74 AFKSGEVTDK
-84 IYFIDVQSD
+84 VYFIDVQSD

-138 GKWVNYTGGSMNI
+138 GKWVNYNGGSMTV
-151 FTEIAARAKFGISP
+151 FTEIAQRGKFGISP
-165 ADANALSVEECAA
+165 ADVNNLSVEECAT

-184 QIDLPA
+184 KVDLPE
-190 FTGESGERVKSGDTI
+190 FTGERTKSGDTI
-205 FEAYHSIYIR
+205 FETYHDIYIR
-215 IGQVRTVGGLS
+215 EGQVRTVGGLS
-226 LDNNCVENGKV
+226 LDNNSLDDGKAQV
-237 QIDTEMF
+237 DNETF
-244 DVDDKCDIKDYF
+244 DVDGGCNLKDFF
-256 GQRVE
+256 GQNVE
-261 YIYKKSDPFKTVIYM
+261 YIYKKSDDDNLVIYA
-276 ERINEN
+276 ERVNEG
-282 DKISV
+282 DKITVS
-287 RSNDIKSV
+287 SKDIKSV
-295 DEKSGTLEYYTD
+295 DEKGGSLEYYTD
-307 NGSKVKK
+307 NGSKTKTIS
-314 LNFDPKSN
+314 FSAKSD
-322 VFINGKEMETN
+322 VFFNGEVMETH
-333 LKDRMQE
+333 LSDRIQE
-340 FSDESRKGVIE
+340 FLDEERKGKIE
-351 FIKANGANGFNLIN
+351 FIKAGGASEFNLIN
-365 IKSYEIFVIGMCD
+365 IISYEVFVIGMHD
-378 EMTNTVYNYYNS
+378 KNTETIYDYYNS
-390 ENKIML
+390 ANKTEL
-396 NDAEYLNIVDTN
+396 DDVEYLNIIDTN
-408 GKKADLPKAFPA
+408 GMSSSLPTTFPATVLIAKAD
-420 VVMIAK
+420 
-426 SDNLESIDIIC
+426 NNESIEIVC

-442 EAAVSSTNNTER
+442 DLSVSSTNNTER

-477 KAGKTYSVTF
+477 KAGKTYSITL
-487 DNFGEIVYITQKNS
+487 DIFGEIVYITSKI
-501 DDLKVGWLKKG
+501 DDTFKLGWLKKG
-512 YLIDK
+512 CLTDK

-530 HTEGKAHKL
+530 HETGKSNKL
-539 NMADSITIDAE
+539 YMADSITIDAE

-622 SASNSWLGIDMIW
+622 TSVNSWLGTDMVW

-690 SWNCEVIVVKQAS
+690 SWNCEAIVVKQAS

-797 WYREN
+797 WYRED

-828 TIKGSML
+828 TIKGNML
-835 SIAYTLSDARDGKST
+835 SIAYILADARDGKSV
-850 MPKSGV
+850 MPKGGI
-856 PVTIY
+856 PVTIVDKN
-861 EKDSP
+861 ETRNN
-866 KKEKIYSGSI
+866 KIYSGSI
-876 NDIKTYDVFGED
+876 NDIKSYDVFGED
-888 CSLVVYCAYSGRV
+888 CSLVVYCAYGGWV

>member
-1 MIKRFFCILLCLGL
+1 MRKRIYSMILCLGIIL
-15 GLNSIMYTFS
+15 SSIGGCFS
-25 FAAEDVNI
+25 YAAESANG
-33 QEDKTSK
+33 QSEETSK
-40 EMFLL
+40 EMFIL

-60 KTITRG
+60 KTVTRG

-84 IYFIDVQSD
+84 VYFIDVQSD

-138 GKWVNYTGGSMNI
+138 GKWVNYNGGSMTV
-151 FTEIAARAKFGISP
+151 FTEIAQRGKFGISP
-165 ADANALSVEECAA
+165 ADVNNLSVEECAT

-184 QIDLPA
+184 KVDLPE
-190 FTGESGERVKSGDTI
+190 FTGERTKSGDTI
-205 FEAYHSIYIR
+205 FETYHDIYIR
-215 IGQVRTVGGLS
+215 EGQVRTVGGLS
-226 LDNNCVENGKV
+226 LDNNSLEDGKAQV
-237 QIDTEMF
+237 DNETF
-244 DVDDKCDIKDYF
+244 DVDGGCDIDDFF

-261 YIYKKSDPFKTVIYM
+261 YIYKKADDTKTIIYT
-276 ERINEN
+276 ERISEG
-282 DKISV
+282 DKVVIKSG
-287 RSNDIKSV
+287 DIKSI
-295 DEKSGTLEYYTD
+295 DEKSGAIEYYTD

-340 FSDESRKGVIE
+340 FTDESRKGVIE

-378 EMTNTVYNYYNS
+378 EKTNTVYNYYNS

-396 NDAEYLNIVDTN
+396 NDAEYLNIIDTN
-408 GKKADLPKAFPA
+408 GKKANLPKAFPA

-442 EAAVSSTNNTER
+442 ETAVSSVNTTKR
-454 EITVDGKVYKI
+454 EITSGEITYKI
-465 DKAAFERQNGDI
+465 DKTAYENLDVGI
-477 KAGKTYSVTF
+477 KAGKTYSITL
-487 DNFGEIVYITQKNS
+487 DIFGEIVYITPKI
-501 DDLKVGWLKKG
+501 DDAFKLGWLKKG

-517 GFGEYSLCLDIYD
+517 GFGEYSLCLDVYD
-530 HTEGKAHKL
+530 HETGKSNKL
-539 NMADSITIDAE
+539 YMADNITIDAE
-550 KYKAEKYRD
+550 KYKSSKYRT

-572 SRQYVRIEPQIIRY
+572 SRQYVKIEPQIIRY
-586 SLNDNNDITNM
+586 SLNENSELTNI
-597 DTANCGT
+597 DSANCGA
-604 NEDKDNS
+604 NEDKDNT
-611 LTEVGSGEKYF
+611 LYKVGEGQKYF
-622 SASNSWLGIDMIW
+622 SASNSWLGIDMMW
-635 QYGYTKMFM
+635 LNGYTKMFM

-657 GDRRDDDDNM
+657 GDRRSDDDNM
-667 YSNSLVLSDWHRYNV
+667 YSNSLTLLDWRLYNV
-682 VGYKWSDD
+682 VGYKWSDE
-690 SWNCEVIVVKQAS
+690 SWNSEAIVVKQTS
-703 TKEYGYHLLFDSIY
+703 TKAYNYCLLFDSIY
-717 TEIDDDGEINDV
+717 TEIDSDGMIKDA
-729 LKCQQEG
+729 LKCEQEG
-736 ATKTFYIDSTMKEKA
+736 TTKTFFIDSTMIDKA
-751 NALKQGDIFTVDTD
+751 NTLKQGDIITIDTD
-765 YSGKTAITITKMF
+765 YSEKTAINITKMF
-778 DAESR
+778 DCETR
-783 TFEPYSSYTDPNRY
+783 TFESYGSYTDPNRY

-802 PPTEST
+802 PPTATS
-808 VGGLGGWRVDHAQLA
+808 VGGLGGWRVDAAQLA

-828 TIKGSML
+828 TVKGSMV
-835 SIAYTLSDARDGKST
+835 SIAYTLADARDGKSV
-850 MPKSGV
+850 MPKGGA
-856 PVTIY
+856 PITIVDKN
-861 EKDSP
+861 ETRNN
-866 KKEKIYSGSI
+866 KIYSGSI
-876 NDIKTYDVFGED
+876 NDIKSYDLFGED
-888 CSLVVYCAYSGRV
+888 CSFVVYCAYSGRV

>member
-1 MIKRFFCILLCLGL
+1 MRKRIYSMILCLGIIL
-15 GLNSIMYTFS
+15 SSIGGCFS
-25 FAAEDVNI
+25 YAAESANG
-33 QEDKTSK
+33 QSEETSK
-40 EMFLL
+40 EMFIL

-60 KTITRG
+60 KTVTRG

-84 IYFIDVQSD
+84 VYFIDVQSD

-138 GKWVNYTGGSMNI
+138 GKWVNYNGGSMTV
-151 FTEIAARAKFGISP
+151 FTEIAQRGKFGISP
-165 ADANALSVEECAA
+165 ADVNNLSVEECAT

-184 QIDLPA
+184 KVDLPE
-190 FTGESGERVKSGDTI
+190 FTGERTKSGDTI
-205 FEAYHSIYIR
+205 FETYHDIYIR
-215 IGQVRTVGGLS
+215 EGQVRTAGGLS
-226 LDNNCVENGKV
+226 LDNNYVENGKV

-261 YIYKKSDPFKTVIYM
+261 YIYKKADDTKTIIYT
-276 ERINEN
+276 ERISEG
-282 DKISV
+282 DKVVIKSG
-287 RSNDIKSV
+287 DIKSI
-295 DEKSGTLEYYTD
+295 DEKSGAIEYYTD

-340 FSDESRKGVIE
+340 FTDESRKGVIE

-365 IKSYEIFVIGMCD
+365 IKSYEVFIIGSYD
-378 EMTNTVYNYYNS
+378 EKSDIIYDYYNS
-390 ENKIML
+390 ENKIGFSDTE
-396 NDAEYLNIVDTN
+396 NLNIIDTN
-408 GKKADLPKAFPA
+408 GKKANMPKTFPA
-420 VVMIAK
+420 TVLIAK
-426 SDNLESIDIIC
+426 ADNSESIEIIC

-442 EAAVSSTNNTER
+442 EVMVSSTNTNERKIFSDGTE
-454 EITVDGKVYKI
+454 YKI
-465 DKAAFERQNGDI
+465 DKTTYDRLNSGI
-477 KAGKTYSVTF
+477 NVGKTYSITL
-487 DNFGEIVYITQKNS
+487 DIFGEIVYITPKI
-501 DDLKVGWLKKG
+501 DDAFKLGWLKKG

-530 HTEGKAHKL
+530 HETGKSNKL
-539 NMADSITIDAE
+539 YMADNITIDAE
-550 KYKAEKYRD
+550 KYKSSKYRT

-572 SRQYVRIEPQIIRY
+572 SRQYVKIEPQIIRY
-586 SLNDNNDITNM
+586 SLNENSELTNI
-597 DTANCGT
+597 DSANCGA

-657 GDRRDDDDNM
+657 GDRRGGDDNM

-690 SWNCEVIVVKQAS
+690 SWNCEAIVVKQAS

>member
-45 SYLGIIEVTEDESKV
+45 SYLEIIEVTEDESKV

-84 IYFIDVQSD
+84 VYFIDVQSD

-138 GKWVNYTGGSMNI
+138 GKWVNYTGGPMNI
-151 FTEIAARAKFGISP
+151 FAEIAARAKFGISP

-442 EAAVSSTNNTER
+442 EAAVSSVNTTER
-454 EITVDGKVYKI
+454 EITSGAITYKI
-465 DKAAFERQNGDI
+465 DKTAYENLDAGI
-477 KAGKTYSVTF
+477 KAGKTYSITL
-487 DNFGEIVYITQKNS
+487 DIFGEIVYITPKI
-501 DDLKVGWLKKG
+501 DDTFKLGWLKKG

-530 HTEGKAHKL
+530 HETGKSNKL
-539 NMADSITIDAE
+539 YMADNITIDAE
-550 KYKAEKYRD
+550 KYKSSKYRT

-572 SRQYVRIEPQIIRY
+572 SRQYVKIEPQIIRY
-586 SLNDNNDITNM
+586 SLNENSELTNI
-597 DTANCGT
+597 DSVNCGA
-604 NEDKDNS
+604 NEDKDNT
-611 LTEVGSGEKYF
+611 LYKVGEGEKYF
-622 SASNSWLGIDMIW
+622 TASNSWLGIDMIW

-657 GDRRDDDDNM
+657 GDRRSDDDNM
-667 YSNSLVLSDWHRYNV
+667 YSNSLTLLDWRLYNV
-682 VGYKWSDD
+682 VGYKWSDE
-690 SWNCEVIVVKQAS
+690 SWNSEAIVVKQTS
-703 TKEYGYHLLFDSIY
+703 TKAYDYCLLFDSIY
-717 TEIDDDGEINDV
+717 TEIDSDGMIKDV
-729 LKCQQEG
+729 LKCEREG
-736 ATKTFYIDSTMKEKA
+736 GEVTFFIDSTMIDKA
-751 NALKQGDIFTVDTD
+751 NTLKQGDIITIDTD
-765 YSGKTAITITKMF
+765 YSGKTAINITKMF
-778 DAESR
+778 DCGTR
-783 TFEPYSSYTDPNRY
+783 TFESYGSYTDPNRY

-802 PPTEST
+802 PPTATS
-808 VGGLGGWRVDHAQLA
+808 VGGLGGWRVNAAQLA

-828 TIKGSML
+828 TVKGSMV
-835 SIAYTLSDARDGKST
+835 SMAYTLADARDGKSV
-850 MPKSGV
+850 MPKGGA
-856 PVTIY
+856 PITIVDKN
-861 EKDSP
+861 ETRNN
-866 KKEKIYSGSI
+866 KIYSGSI
-876 NDIKTYDVFGED
+876 NDIKSYDVFGED
-888 CSLVVYCAYSGRV
+888 CSFVVYCAYSGNV

>member
-1 MIKRFFCILLCLGL
+1 MILKRFNSILLCLMIL
-15 GLNSIMYTFS
+15 ATSVSFS
-25 FAAEDVNI
+25 YAAETESVENGG
-33 QEDKTSK
+33 TSK
-40 EMFLL
+40 ELYVL
-45 SYLGIIEVTEDESKV
+45 SYLGIIDVTEDEV
-60 KTITRG
+60 KTKAVTRA
-66 DFSEYICK
+66 DFSEYLCK
-74 AFKIGEVTDK
+74 AIKTGEVK
-84 IYFIDVQSD
+84 GKVYFNDVQTD
-93 CWAAKYINA
+93 CWAEGYINA
-102 LYESGIVSPAA
+102 LYEAGIISPAA
-113 DKMFNPNDNI
+113 DKMFNPNDAI

-138 GKWVNYTGGSMNI
+138 GKWVDYNGGSMSI
-151 FTEIAARAKFGISP
+151 FTQIASRSKFGITPSD
-165 ADANALSVEECAA
+165 ADKLSVDECAL

-184 QIDLPA
+184 QVDLPE
-190 FTGESGERVKSGDTI
+190 FTGERVKTGDTL
-205 FEAYHSIYIR
+205 FESYHGIYIKTGR
-215 IGQVRTVGGLS
+215 VRTVASLS
-226 LDNNCVENGKV
+226 LDNKFFDDGRV
-237 QIDTEMF
+237 QIDNELF
-244 DVDDKCDIKDYF
+244 YVDGGCNLKDFF
-256 GQRVE
+256 GQNVE
-261 YIYKKSDPFKTVIYM
+261 YIYKKSDDDNLVIYA
-276 ERINEN
+276 ERVNEG
-282 DKISV
+282 DKITVS
-287 RSNDIKSV
+287 SKDIKSV
-295 DEKSGTLEYYTD
+295 DEKGGSLEYYTD
-307 NGSKVKK
+307 NGSKTKTIS
-314 LNFDPKSN
+314 FSAKSD
-322 VFINGKEMETN
+322 VFFNGEVMETH
-333 LKDRMQE
+333 LSDRIQE
-340 FSDESRKGVIE
+340 FLDEERKGKIE
-351 FIKANGANGFNLIN
+351 FIKAGGASEFNLIN
-365 IKSYEIFVIGMCD
+365 IISYEVFVIGMHD
-378 EMTNTVYNYYNS
+378 KNTETIYDYYNS
-390 ENKIML
+390 ANKTEL
-396 NDAEYLNIVDTN
+396 DDVEYLNIIDTN
-408 GKKADLPKAFPA
+408 GMSSSLPTTFPATVLIAKAD
-420 VVMIAK
+420 
-426 SDNLESIDIIC
+426 NNESIEIVC

-442 EAAVSSTNNTER
+442 DLSVSSTNNTER

-635 QYGYTKMFM
+635 QNGYTKMFM

-667 YSNSLVLSDWHRYNV
+667 YSNSLILSDWHRYNV
-682 VGYKWSDD
+682 VGYKWSDE
-690 SWNCEVIVVKQAS
+690 SWNSEAIVVKQTS
-703 TKEYGYHLLFDSIY
+703 TKAYNYCLLFDSIY
-717 TEIDDDGEINDV
+717 TEIDSDGMIKDV
-729 LKCQQEG
+729 LKCEREG
-736 ATKTFYIDSTMKEKA
+736 GEVTFFIDSTMIDKA
-751 NALKQGDIFTVDTD
+751 NTLKQGDIITIDTD
-765 YSGKTAITITKMF
+765 YSGKTAINITKMF
-778 DAESR
+778 DCGTR
-783 TFEPYSSYTDPNRY
+783 TFESYGSYTDPNRY

-802 PPTEST
+802 PPTATS
-808 VGGLGGWRVDHAQLA
+808 VGGLGGWRVDAAQLA

-850 MPKSGV
+850 MPKGGV

-888 CSLVVYCAYSGRV
+888 CSLVVYCAYSGRI

>member
-1 MIKRFFCILLCLGL
+1 MRKRIYSMILCLGIIL
-15 GLNSIMYTFS
+15 SSIGGCFS
-25 FAAEDVNI
+25 YAAESANG
-33 QEDKTSK
+33 QSEETSK
-40 EMFLL
+40 EMFIL

-60 KTITRG
+60 KTVTRG

-84 IYFIDVQSD
+84 VYFIDVQSD

-138 GKWVNYTGGSMNI
+138 GKWVNYNGGSMTV
-151 FTEIAARAKFGISP
+151 FTEIAQRGKFGISP
-165 ADANALSVEECAA
+165 ADVNNLSVEECAT

-184 QIDLPA
+184 KVDLPE
-190 FTGESGERVKSGDTI
+190 FTGERTKSGDTI
-205 FEAYHSIYIR
+205 FETYHDIYIR
-215 IGQVRTVGGLS
+215 EGQVRTAGGLS
-226 LDNNCVENGKV
+226 LDNNYVENGKV

-261 YIYKKSDPFKTVIYM
+261 YIYKKADDTKTIIYT
-276 ERINEN
+276 ERISEG
-282 DKISV
+282 DKVVIKSG
-287 RSNDIKSV
+287 DIKSI
-295 DEKSGTLEYYTD
+295 DEKSGAIEYYTD

-340 FSDESRKGVIE
+340 FTDESRKGVIE

-365 IKSYEIFVIGMCD
+365 IKSYEVFIIGSYD
-378 EMTNTVYNYYNS
+378 EKSDIIYDYYNS
-390 ENKIML
+390 ENKIGFSDTE
-396 NDAEYLNIVDTN
+396 NLNIIDTN
-408 GKKADLPKAFPA
+408 GKKANMPKTFPA
-420 VVMIAK
+420 TVLIAK
-426 SDNLESIDIIC
+426 ADNSESIEIIC

-442 EAAVSSTNNTER
+442 EVMVSSTNTNERKIFSDGTE
-454 EITVDGKVYKI
+454 YKI
-465 DKAAFERQNGDI
+465 DKTTYDRLNSGI
-477 KAGKTYSVTF
+477 NVGKTYSITL
-487 DNFGEIVYITQKNS
+487 DIFGEIVYITPKI
-501 DDLKVGWLKKG
+501 DDAFKLGWLKKG

-530 HTEGKAHKL
+530 HETGKSNKL
-539 NMADSITIDAE
+539 YMADNITIDAE
-550 KYKAEKYRD
+550 KYKSSKYRT

-635 QYGYTKMFM
+635 QNGYTKMFM

-667 YSNSLVLSDWHRYNV
+667 YSNSLILSDWHRYNV
-682 VGYKWSDD
+682 VGYKWSDE
-690 SWNCEVIVVKQAS
+690 SWNSEAIVVKQTS
-703 TKEYGYHLLFDSIY
+703 TKAYNYCLLFDSIY
-717 TEIDDDGEINDV
+717 TEIDSDGMIKDV
-729 LKCQQEG
+729 LKCEREG
-736 ATKTFYIDSTMKEKA
+736 GEVTFFIDSTMIDKA
-751 NALKQGDIFTVDTD
+751 NTLKQGDIITIDTD
-765 YSGKTAITITKMF
+765 YSGKTAINITKMF
-778 DAESR
+778 DCGTR
-783 TFEPYSSYTDPNRY
+783 TFESYGSYTDPNRY

-802 PPTEST
+802 PPTATS
-808 VGGLGGWRVDHAQLA
+808 VGGLGGWRVDAAQLA

-850 MPKSGV
+850 MPKGGV

>member
-1 MIKRFFCILLCLGL
+1 MILKRFNSILLCLMIL
-15 GLNSIMYTFS
+15 ATSVSFS
-25 FAAEDVNI
+25 YAAETESVENGG
-33 QEDKTSK
+33 TSK
-40 EMFLL
+40 ELYVL
-45 SYLGIIEVTEDESKV
+45 SYLGIIDVTEDEV
-60 KTITRG
+60 KTKAVTRA
-66 DFSEYICK
+66 DFSEYLCK
-74 AFKIGEVTDK
+74 AIKTSEVK
-84 IYFIDVQSD
+84 GKVYFNDVQTD
-93 CWAAKYINA
+93 CWAEGYINA
-102 LYESGIVSPAA
+102 LYEAGIISPAA
-113 DKMFNPNDNI
+113 DKMFNPNDAI

-138 GKWVNYTGGSMNI
+138 GKWVNYNGGSMTV
-151 FTEIAARAKFGISP
+151 FTEIAQRGKFGITPSD
-165 ADANALSVEECAA
+165 ADKLSVDECAL

-184 QIDLPA
+184 QVDLPE
-190 FTGESGERVKSGDTI
+190 FTGERVKTGDTL
-205 FEAYHSIYIR
+205 FESYHGIYIKTGR
-215 IGQVRTVGGLS
+215 VRTVASLS
-226 LDNNCVENGKV
+226 LDNKFFDDGRV
-237 QIDTEMF
+237 QIDNELF
-244 DVDDKCDIKDYF
+244 YVDGGCNLKDFF
-256 GQRVE
+256 GQNVE
-261 YIYKKSDPFKTVIYM
+261 YIYKKSDDDNLVIYA
-276 ERINEN
+276 ERVNEG
-282 DKISV
+282 DKITVS
-287 RSNDIKSV
+287 SKDIKSV
-295 DEKSGTLEYYTD
+295 DEKGGSLEYYTD
-307 NGSKVKK
+307 NGSKTKTIS
-314 LNFDPKSN
+314 FSAKSD
-322 VFINGKEMETN
+322 VFFNGEVMETH
-333 LKDRMQE
+333 LSDRIQE
-340 FSDESRKGVIE
+340 FLDEERKGKIE
-351 FIKANGANGFNLIN
+351 FIKAGGASEFNLIN
-365 IKSYEIFVIGMCD
+365 IISYEVFVIGMHD
-378 EMTNTVYNYYNS
+378 KNTETIYDYYNS
-390 ENKIML
+390 ANKTEL
-396 NDAEYLNIVDTN
+396 DDVEYLNIIDTN
-408 GKKADLPKAFPA
+408 GMSSSLPTTFPATVLIAKAD
-420 VVMIAK
+420 
-426 SDNLESIDIIC
+426 NNESIEIVC

-442 EAAVSSTNNTER
+442 DLSVSSTNNTER

-530 HTEGKAHKL
+530 HTGGKAHKL

-550 KYKAEKYRD
+550 KYKSSKYRT

-690 SWNCEVIVVKQAS
+690 SWNCEAIVVKQAS

-797 WYREN
+797 WYRED

-888 CSLVVYCAYSGRV
+888 CSLVVYCAYGGRV

>member
-60 KTITRG
+60 KTVTRG

-74 AFKIGEVTDK
+74 AFKIGEVIDK

-102 LYESGIVSPAA
+102 LYESGIISPAA

-165 ADANALSVEECAA
+165 ADANALSVEECAL

-184 QIDLPA
+184 QVDLPE
-190 FTGESGERVKSGDTI
+190 FTGERVKTGDTL
-205 FEAYHSIYIR
+205 FESYHGIYIKTGR
-215 IGQVRTVGGLS
+215 VRTVASLS
-226 LDNNCVENGKV
+226 LDNKFFDDGRV
-237 QIDTEMF
+237 QIDNELF
-244 DVDDKCDIKDYF
+244 YVDGGCNLKDFF
-256 GQRVE
+256 GQNVE
-261 YIYKKSDPFKTVIYM
+261 YIYKKSDDDNLVIYA
-276 ERINEN
+276 ERVNEG
-282 DKISV
+282 DKITVS
-287 RSNDIKSV
+287 SKDIKSV
-295 DEKSGTLEYYTD
+295 DEKGGSLEYYTD
-307 NGSKVKK
+307 NGSKTKTIS
-314 LNFDPKSN
+314 FSAKSD
-322 VFINGKEMETN
+322 VFFNGEVMETH
-333 LKDRMQE
+333 LSDRIQE
-340 FSDESRKGVIE
+340 FLDEERKGKIE
-351 FIKANGANGFNLIN
+351 FIKAGGASEFNLIN
-365 IKSYEIFVIGMCD
+365 IISYEVFVIGMHD
-378 EMTNTVYNYYNS
+378 KNTETIYDYYNS
-390 ENKIML
+390 ANKTEL
-396 NDAEYLNIVDTN
+396 DDVEYLNIIDTN
-408 GKKADLPKAFPA
+408 GMSSSLPTTFPATVLIAKAD
-420 VVMIAK
+420 
-426 SDNLESIDIIC
+426 NNESIEIVC

-442 EAAVSSTNNTER
+442 DLSVSSTNNTER

-690 SWNCEVIVVKQAS
+690 SWNCEAIVVKQAS

-736 ATKTFYIDSTMKEKA
+736 ATKTFYIDSTMIDKA
-751 NALKQGDIFTVDTD
+751 NTLKQGDIITIDTD
-765 YSGKTAITITKMF
+765 YSGKTAINITKMF
-778 DAESR
+778 DCGTR
-783 TFEPYSSYTDPNRY
+783 TFESYGSYTDPNRY

-802 PPTEST
+802 PPTATS

>member
-1 MIKRFFCILLCLGL
+1 MRKRIYSMVLCLGIIL
-15 GLNSIMYTFS
+15 SSIGGCFS
-25 FAAEDVNI
+25 YAAESANG
-33 QEDKTSK
+33 QSEETSK
-40 EMFLL
+40 EMFIL

-60 KTITRG
+60 KTVTRG

-84 IYFIDVQSD
+84 VYFIDVQSD

-138 GKWVNYTGGSMNI
+138 GKWVNYNGGSMTV
-151 FTEIAARAKFGISP
+151 FTEIAQRGKFGISP
-165 ADANALSVEECAA
+165 ADVNNLSVEECAT

-184 QIDLPA
+184 KVDLPE
-190 FTGESGERVKSGDTI
+190 FTGERTKSGDTI
-205 FEAYHSIYIR
+205 FETYHDIYIR
-215 IGQVRTVGGLS
+215 EGQVRTVGGLS
-226 LDNNCVENGKV
+226 LDNNSLEDGKAQV
-237 QIDTEMF
+237 DNETF

-261 YIYKKSDPFKTVIYM
+261 YIYKKSDPFKTVIYT

-295 DEKSGTLEYYTD
+295 DEKSGAIEYYTD

-340 FSDESRKGVIE
+340 FTDESRKGVIE

-365 IKSYEIFVIGMCD
+365 IKSYEVFVIGSYD
-378 EMTNTVYNYYNS
+378 EQSDIIYDYYNS
-390 ENKIML
+390 ENKIGFS
-396 NDAEYLNIVDTN
+396 DTEHLNIIDTN
-408 GKKADLPKAFPA
+408 GMKANMPKTFPATVLIAKADN
-420 VVMIAK
+420 
-426 SDNLESIDIIC
+426 SESIEIIC

-442 EAAVSSTNNTER
+442 EVMVSSTNTNERKIFSDGTE
-454 EITVDGKVYKI
+454 YKI
-465 DKAAFERQNGDI
+465 DKTTYDRLNSGI
-477 KAGKTYSVTF
+477 NVGKTYSITL
-487 DNFGEIVYITQKNS
+487 DIFGEIVYITPKI
-501 DDLKVGWLKKG
+501 DDAFKLGWLKKG

-622 SASNSWLGIDMIW
+622 TASNSWLGIDMMW
-635 QYGYTKMFM
+635 SNGYTKMFM

-690 SWNCEVIVVKQAS
+690 SWNCEAIVVKQTS

-901 REIIVY
+901 REMIVY

>member
-84 IYFIDVQSD
+84 VYFIDVQSD

-138 GKWVNYTGGSMNI
+138 GKWVDYNGGSMSI
-151 FTEIAARAKFGISP
+151 FTQIAARAKFGISP

-322 VFINGKEMETN
+322 VFINGRAMETRLN
-333 LKDRMQE
+333 NRVQE
-340 FSDESRKGVIE
+340 FIDETRKGTVE
-351 FIKANGANGFNLIN
+351 LIKANGASVYNLIN
-365 IKSYEIFVIGMCD
+365 IKSYEVFIIGSYD
-378 EMTNTVYNYYNS
+378 EKSDIIYDYYNS
-390 ENKIML
+390 ENKIGFSDTE
-396 NDAEYLNIVDTN
+396 NLNIIDTN
-408 GKKADLPKAFPA
+408 GKKANMPKTFPA
-420 VVMIAK
+420 TVLIAK
-426 SDNLESIDIIC
+426 ADNNESVEIVC

-442 EAAVSSTNNTER
+442 EAAVSSVNTTER
-454 EITVDGKVYKI
+454 EITSGEITYKI
-465 DKAAFERQNGDI
+465 DKTAYENLDASI
-477 KAGKTYSVTF
+477 KAGKTYSITLDF
-487 DNFGEIVYITQKNS
+487 FGEIVYITPKI
-501 DDLKVGWLKKG
+501 DDTFKLGWLKKG

-539 NMADSITIDAE
+539 SMADGITIDAE
-550 KYKAEKYRD
+550 KYKAERYRS

-572 SRQYVRIEPQIIRY
+572 SRQYVRLEPQIIRY
-586 SLNDNNDITNM
+586 SVNDNNDITNI
-597 DTANCGT
+597 DTINCGT

-611 LTEVGSGEKYF
+611 LTEVGRGEKYF
-622 SASNSWLGIDMIW
+622 SASNSWLGIDMVW
-635 QYGYTKMFM
+635 QHGYTKMFM

-657 GDRRDDDDNM
+657 GERRNDDDGM

-682 VGYKWSDD
+682 VGYKWADD
-690 SWNCEVIVVKQAS
+690 TWNCEAIVVKQAS
-703 TKEYGYHLLFDSIY
+703 TQEYGYHLLFDSIY
-717 TEIDDDGEINDV
+717 TEIDENGEINDV

-778 DAESR
+778 DAESK
-783 TFEPYSSYTDPNRY
+783 TFEPYSSYTNPNRY

-835 SIAYTLSDARDGKST
+835 SISYTLSDARDGKFT
-850 MPKSGV
+850 MPKGGV

-866 KKEKIYSGSI
+866 KQEKIYSGSI

-888 CSLVVYCAYSGRV
+888 CSLVIYCANSGRV

>member
-45 SYLGIIEVTEDESKV
+45 SYLGIIEVTEDESKA
-60 KTITRG
+60 KTVTRG

-74 AFKIGEVTDK
+74 AFKIGEVIDK

-184 QIDLPA
+184 KVDLPE
-190 FTGESGERVKSGDTI
+190 FTGERTKSGDTI
-205 FEAYHSIYIR
+205 FETYHDIYIR
-215 IGQVRTVGGLS
+215 EGQVRTVGGLS
-226 LDNNCVENGKV
+226 LDNNSLEDGKAQV
-237 QIDTEMF
+237 DNETF
-244 DVDDKCDIKDYF
+244 DVDGGCDIYDFF

-261 YIYKKSDPFKTVIYM
+261 YIYKKSDPFKTVIYT

-295 DEKSGTLEYYTD
+295 DEKSGAIEYYTD

-322 VFINGKEMETN
+322 VFINGRAMETHLN
-333 LKDRMQE
+333 DRIQE
-340 FSDESRKGVIE
+340 FIDETRKGTVE
-351 FIKANGANGFNLIN
+351 LIKANGASVYNIVN
-365 IKSYEIFVIGMCD
+365 IKSYEVFVIGMHD
-378 EMTNTVYNYYNS
+378 KNTETIYDYYNS
-390 ENKIML
+390 ANKTEL
-396 NDAEYLNIVDTN
+396 DDVEYLNIIDTN
-408 GKKADLPKAFPA
+408 GMSSSLPTTFPATVLIAKAD
-420 VVMIAK
+420 
-426 SDNLESIDIIC
+426 NNESIEIVC

-442 EAAVSSTNNTER
+442 DLSVSSTNNAER
-454 EITVDGKVYKI
+454 EITVDGKIYKI
-465 DKAAFERQNGDI
+465 DKTAFERQNGDI

-539 NMADSITIDAE
+539 YMADSITIDAE

-690 SWNCEVIVVKQAS
+690 SWNCEAIVVKQAS